1 MPILLLKESR
11 SHSLIDKDVKQVWVV
26 SLLEL
31 LNSLAKLSRRTFI
44 PQGMLLHCRTTNTVS
59 IDDDLLWNLAS
70 IFDLVVLKGIKN
82 ESLELVWPIRADPC
96 FLLLLWLSIK
106 VFTDALS
113 GKPGKVLGALLI
125 GRGSHSNDWL
135 SMELANIQA
144 YKHSVQVRDLLR

>member
-1 MPILLLKESR
+1 MMPILLLKESR

-82 ESLELVWPIRADPC
+82 ESLELV
-96 FLLLLWLSIK
+96 
-106 VFTDALS
+106 
-113 GKPGKVLGALLI
+113 
-125 GRGSHSNDWL
+125 
-135 SMELANIQA
+135 
-144 YKHSVQVRDLLR
+144 